1 VGGLARQLQL
11 LLLALTFRQVVCVY
25 LFHELPEAVR
35 RRAAAEFA
43 RVLRPGGLVV
53 LADSVQ
59 LGDRPGLDKNA
70 TVFGDYNEPYYRY
83 GKCLKS

>member
-1 VGGLARQLQL
+1 M
-11 LLLALTFRQVVCVY
+11 VCVY

-53 LADSVQ
+53 FADSVQ
-59 LGDRPGLDKNA
+59 LGDRPGLERPGRGTGVRGGRRSGRGA
-70 TVFGDYNEPYYRY
+70 G
-83 GKCLKS
+83 GLG